1 MGAILKPI
9 EWVVAWIMVQFHS
22 LFTAIGLPA
31 DSGWNWALSI
41 VGLVIVIRIVL
52 IPLFVRQIRA
62 SRGMQLIQPE
72 MRKIQEKYKG
82 KKDQASREAMSRE
95 TMELYKRTGTNPLS
109 SCLPILLQMPIFF
122 ALFRVLNDNVVK
134 QHPIGPLTAELAK
147 QADESQLLG
156 ASLSATFM
164 NSSEMSV
171 KVLTIVLIVLMSAS
185 TFITQKQLMGQ
196 NMPAS
201 AMENNPFMQ
210 QQKMMLYLFPVIFAI
225 SGVNFPIG
233 VLIYWLTT
241 NIWSMGQQFFV
252 IRRMPTPGSPAEKA
266 YLERRARKG
275 KPVPAS
281 SGSGDSSPGKGA
293 EGEDGISLRKG
304 QRVQPKRRD
313 RQRRTDRHGDQSS

>member
-1 MGAILKPI
+1 
-9 EWVVAWIMVQFHS
+9 
-22 LFTAIGLPA
+22 
-31 DSGWNWALSI
+31 
-41 VGLVIVIRIVL
+41 
-52 IPLFVRQIRA
+52 
-62 SRGMQLIQPE
+62 
-72 MRKIQEKYKG
+72 
-82 KKDQASREAMSRE
+82 
-95 TMELYKRTGTNPLS
+95 
-109 SCLPILLQMPIFF
+109 
-122 ALFRVLNDNVVK
+122 
-134 QHPIGPLTAELAK
+134 
-147 QADESQLLG
+147 
-156 ASLSATFM
+156 
-164 NSSEMSV
+164 
-171 KVLTIVLIVLMSAS
+171 
-185 TFITQKQLMGQ
+185 
-196 NMPAS
+196 
-201 AMENNPFMQ
+201 MQ

-304 QRVQPKRRD
+304 QRVQPKRKD